1 MKTFTIMK
9 KFKWEK
15 NWKFLLA
22 HFRFLSC
29 KKFSSIVNFLTF
41 WWLLQKM
48 LMITTFI
55 FMISYQILTPKC
67 PKNNRF
73 RDLLCKRFLSSQF
86 YVKLDDDMSMTHDPN
101 DQENIVQMQVYQMA
115 LICWF
120 IAIVGPENDQ
130 LLKSLIYP
138 VFCI

>member
-1 MKTFTIMK
+1 
-9 KFKWEK
+9 
-15 NWKFLLA
+15 
-22 HFRFLSC
+22 
-29 KKFSSIVNFLTF
+29 
-41 WWLLQKM
+41 
-48 LMITTFI
+48 
-55 FMISYQILTPKC
+55 MISYQILTPKC

-73 RDLLCKRFLSSQF
+73 RDLSCKRFLSSQF